1 MRNTLYRPELLY
13 SNGRFIANGEVLVS
27 EDGQFLETPEKEKTS
42 STSIVDLPGKA
53 LLPGFVNG
61 HSHSFQRLIRGKS
74 ESRIVSGKDFWS
86 WRGTMYHAASQLD
99 PQDVYDVARMAFLE
113 MVLAGTTTVGEF
125 HYLHNAPGGQA
136 YDDPNLLSKQ
146 VIAAARSVGLRI
158 VLLRTAYL
166 RSGHELPQ
174 DPGQARFFE
183 STGAFIENMSALIR
197 DLSATQS
204 EVRFGVAPHS
214 VRAVPL
220 HDLSEIAAW
229 SRENKLPL
237 HMHIAEQVAENM
249 ACLREYGSTPV
260 QLLSKEKLLGADFTA
275 VHAIHI
281 SGDEIAMLADANAT
295 ICSCP
300 TTERNLGD
308 GILAAD
314 HVMAA
319 GIRVA
324 FGSDSQAQIDPLE
337 DAREL
342 DYHLRLEQRER
353 AILDP
358 IAAQTLAS
366 RLFDCATVHGARSLA
381 LPGGALTPGSF
392 SDFFTVDLNDVSIA
406 GHSVEDLLPIIVF
419 ALNRSAIRDV
429 VVNGRFILRD
439 QKHVLQDEI
448 VSRYKETHRKVWQNI
463 GLVTLRER
471 GDSTSL
477 QSDSHP
483 SRSIRR

>member
-1 MRNTLYRPELLY
+1 MRNILYRPELLY
-13 SNGRFIANGEVLVS
+13 SHGGFIANGGVLVS
-27 EDGQFLETPEKEKTS
+27 EDGRFLEASEKTDNT
-42 STSIVDLPGKA
+42 STRIVDLPGKA
-53 LLPGFVNG
+53 VLPGFVNV

-74 ESRIVSGKDFWS
+74 ESRIASGKDFWS

-99 PQDVYDVARMAFLE
+99 PQDVYDIARMAFLE

-125 HYLHNAPGGQA
+125 HYLHNAPNGEP

-146 VIAAARSVGLRI
+146 VIAAAQSVGIRI

-166 RSGHELPQ
+166 RSGYELPP
-174 DPGQARFFE
+174 DPGQVRFFE
-183 STGAFIENMSALIR
+183 PTNAFLENMSALIH

-220 HDLSEIAAW
+220 GDLKTIAAW

-237 HMHIAEQVAENM
+237 QMHVAEQVAENA
-249 ACLREYGSTPV
+249 ACLREYGFTPV
-260 QLLSKEKLLGADFTA
+260 ELLSRERLLGPDFTA

-281 SGDEIAMLADANAT
+281 SGDEIAMLAEANTT

-308 GILAAD
+308 GIIAAD
-314 HVMAA
+314 KVMAA

-342 DYHLRLEQRER
+342 DYHLRLEHQER

-366 RLFDCATVHGARSLA
+366 RLFDCATIHGARALD
-381 LPGGALTPGSF
+381 LPGRGLTPGSF
-392 SDFFTVDLNDVSIA
+392 ADFFTVDLNDVSIA
-406 GHSVEDLLPIIVF
+406 GHSAEDLLPIIVF
-419 ALNRSAIRDV
+419 ALNRSAIHDV
-429 VVNGRFILRD
+429 VVNGRFIVRD
-439 QKHVLQDEI
+439 KKHVFQDEI
-448 VSRYKETHRKVWQNI
+448 ISRYKETHQKVWRN
-463 GLVTLRER
+463 TWA
-471 GDSTSL
+471 GD
-477 QSDSHP
+477 
-483 SRSIRR
+483 RS

>member
-1 MRNTLYRPELLY
+1 LRNRLYKPELLY
-13 SNGRFIANGEVLVS
+13 WNGGFIANGGVLVS
-27 EDGQFLETPEKEKTS
+27 EDGRFLEASEKTENA
-42 STSIVDLPGKA
+42 STRIVDLPGKA
-53 LLPGFVNG
+53 LLPGFVNV

-113 MVLAGTTTVGEF
+113 MVLAGTTTIGEF
-125 HYLHNAPGGQA
+125 HYLHNAPNGQP

-146 VIAAARSVGLRI
+146 VIAAARSVGVRI

-166 RSGHELPQ
+166 RSGRELPRDLRQ
-174 DPGQARFFE
+174 IRFFE
-183 STGAFIENMSALIR
+183 SRSAFLHNMSALLH
-197 DLSATQS
+197 DSSATQS

-214 VRAVPL
+214 IRAVPL
-220 HDLSEIAAW
+220 PDLIEIAAW

-237 HMHIAEQVAENM
+237 HMHVAEQVAENA

-260 QLLSKEKLLGADFTA
+260 QLLSKERLLGADFTA

-281 SGDEIAMLADANAT
+281 SRGEIAMLADANAT

-308 GILAAD
+308 GIIAAD
-314 HVMAA
+314 NVMAA

-342 DYHLRLEQRER
+342 DYHLRLEHQER
-353 AILDP
+353 AILDG
-358 IAAQTLAS
+358 IEAQTLAS
-366 RLFDCATVHGARSLA
+366 RLFDCTTIHGAHA
-381 LPGGALTPGSF
+381 LDLPAGGLTPGLF
-392 SDFFTVDLNDVSIA
+392 ADFFTVDLNDVSIA
-406 GHSVEDLLPIIVF
+406 GHAAEDLLPIIVF

-439 QKHVLQDEI
+439 QKHALQDEI
-448 VSRYKETHRKVWQNI
+448 VSRYRESHRKVWRNTGI
-463 GLVTLRER
+463 G
-471 GDSTSL
+471 DA
-477 QSDSHP
+477 P
-483 SRSIRR
+483 

>member
-1 MRNTLYRPELLY
+1 VTNTYYKPELLY
-13 SNGRFIANGEVLVS
+13 SNGMFIAKSGVLVS
-27 EDGQFLETPEKEKTS
+27 ENGEFLEAPETIDTS
-42 STSIVDLPGKA
+42 SNRIVDLRGKA
-53 LLPGFVNG
+53 LLPGFVNV

-74 ESRIVSGKDFWS
+74 ESRVLSGKDFWS

-99 PQDVYDVARMAFLE
+99 PLDVYDVARMTFLE

-125 HYLHNAPGGQA
+125 HYLHNTPDGQP
-136 YDDPNLLSKQ
+136 YGDPNLLAKQ
-146 VIAAARSVGLRI
+146 VIAAAQSVGIRI

-166 RSGHELPQ
+166 RSGYELPP
-174 DPGQARFFE
+174 DPGQIRFFE
-183 STGAFIENMSALIR
+183 STGAFLKNMSTLIH
-197 DLSATQS
+197 DCSATPS

-220 HDLSEIAAW
+220 GNLKEISAW
-229 SRENKLPL
+229 SRENGLPL
-237 HMHIAEQVAENM
+237 HMHVAEQVAENA

-260 QLLSKEKLLGADFTA
+260 QLLSKEGLLGPDFTA

-281 SGDEIAMLADANAT
+281 SDEEIAMLAKANAT

-308 GILAAD
+308 GIISAD
-314 HVMAA
+314 RVMAA
-319 GIRVA
+319 GINIA

-342 DYHLRLEQRER
+342 DYHLRLERQER

-358 IAAQTLAS
+358 LATQTLAS
-366 RLFDCATVHGARSLA
+366 LLFNCATLHGARA
-381 LPGGALTPGSF
+381 LGVPGGGFTPGSYA
-392 SDFFTVDLNDVSIA
+392 DFFTIDLNDVSIA
-406 GHSVEDLLPIIVF
+406 GHSAEDLLPIVVF

-439 QKHVLQDEI
+439 QKHVLRDEI
-448 VSRYKETHRKVWQNI
+448 VSRYQETHRKVWQNS
-463 GLVTLRER
+463 GT
-471 GDSTSL
+471 GKAS
-477 QSDSHP
+477 
-483 SRSIRR
+483 

>member
-1 MRNTLYRPELLY
+1 MTNTLYKPELLY
-13 SNGRFIANGEVLVS
+13 SNGGFIANSGVLVCESGQILEAS
-27 EDGQFLETPEKEKTS
+27 EETDSS
-42 STSIVDLPGKA
+42 STRIVNLPGKA
-53 LLPGFVNG
+53 LLPGFANV

-74 ESRIVSGKDFWS
+74 ESRVISGKDFWS

-125 HYLHNAPGGQA
+125 HYLHNSPNGQP
-136 YDDPNLLSKQ
+136 YKDPNLLSKQ
-146 VIAAARSVGLRI
+146 VIAAAQSVGIRI

-166 RSGHELPQ
+166 RSGYELPP
-174 DPGQARFFE
+174 DPGQARFYE
-183 STGAFIENMSALIR
+183 STGAFLENISALIR
-197 DLSATQS
+197 DCSAPPS

-220 HDLSEIAAW
+220 ADLRKIAAW
-229 SRENKLPL
+229 GRENRLPL
-237 HMHIAEQVAENM
+237 HMHVAEQVAENA
-249 ACLREYGSTPV
+249 ACLREYGGTPV
-260 QLLSKEKLLGADFTA
+260 QLLSREKLLGPDFTA

-281 SGDEIAMLADANAT
+281 SADEIAMLAEANAT

-308 GILAAD
+308 GIIAAD

-319 GIRVA
+319 GIRIA

-342 DYHLRLEQRER
+342 DYHLRLERQER

-366 RLFDCATVHGARSLA
+366 RLFDCAPVHGARALA
-381 LPGGALTPGSF
+381 LPGGALPPGSF
-392 SDFFTVDLNDVSIA
+392 ADFFTVDLNDVSIA
-406 GHSVEDLLPIIVF
+406 GRSVAHHRLRTQPVGHS
-419 ALNRSAIRDV
+419 RRC
-429 VVNGRFILRD
+429 
-439 QKHVLQDEI
+439 
-448 VSRYKETHRKVWQNI
+448 
-463 GLVTLRER
+463 RER
-471 GDSTSL
+471 KI
-477 QSDSHP
+477 HP
-483 SRSIRR
+483 PRSEAFAPG